1 VPGVKGV
8 GATGPIA
15 FGYFAFRCLTDTR
28 PLPHTVRMAAQRI
41 LSLTPIAQV
50 LARVA
55 AMAQP
60 VAPCEL
66 ALADAEGRVLAHEVI
81 AQASPAAPVAL
92 VDGWAVRAEQVA
104 DAGPYASM
112 PLDPAPQWVDAGA
125 TMPRDTDAVLPPD
138 AVTVTASGAEAHA
151 AATAGDGVLAAGAD
165 AAPDRPLRLAGERLR
180 AVDVAALQAVG
191 ISRVRVREPRV
202 RVVSI
207 GADGPALAVARGVA
221 AQGANVIFVR
231 DLARALAE
239 DADAVVAVGGTGAGH
254 RDTSVTLLARAGQ
267 VDIHG
272 FGLAPG
278 ESAALGSVRQQP
290 VLLLPPRLDA
300 ALAGFLVVGAALLR
314 HLTGAIT
321 SQPEMPLTLT
331 RKIVST
337 VGMAEVV
344 PVRRNPEGIEPLASG
359 HWPMQALTRADGWVL
374 VPAES
379 EGFAAGAQLAMRAF
393 P

>member
-1 VPGVKGV
+1 MPGVKGV
-8 GATGPIA
+8 GAIRVIA
-15 FGYFAFRCLTDTR
+15 FGYIATRCLTDVR
-28 PLPHTVRMAAQRI
+28 RLPHTVRMTAQRI
-41 LSLTPIAQV
+41 ASLTPIAQV

-55 AMAQP
+55 VLAQP
-60 VAPCEL
+60 VAPREL
-66 ALADAEGRVLAHEVI
+66 ALADAEGRVLAQDVI
-81 AQASPAAPVAL
+81 AQVSPAAPVAL

-104 DAGPYASM
+104 DAGSYAAM

-125 TMPRDTDAVLPPD
+125 ALPRDADAVLGPD
-138 AVTVTASGAEAHA
+138 TVTVTRSGAEAHA

-165 AAPDRPLRLAGERLR
+165 AAPDHPLRLAGERLR

-191 ISRVRVREPRV
+191 LSRVRVREPRV
-202 RVVSI
+202 RVVSV
-207 GADGPALAVARGVA
+207 GADMAALAVARGVA

-231 DLARALAE
+231 ALERALAE
-239 DADAVVAVGGTGAGH
+239 DADAVIAVGGTGAG
-254 RDTSVTLLARAGQ
+254 RNDTSVTLLARAGQ

-278 ESAALGSVRQQP
+278 ESAALGSVRHQP
-290 VLLLPPRLDA
+290 VLLLPARLDA
-300 ALAGFLVVGAALLR
+300 ALAGFLVVGTALLR
-314 HLTGAIT
+314 HLAGAIT

-337 VGMAEVV
+337 VGMTEVV

-374 VPAES
+374 VAAES
-379 EGFAAGAQLAMRAF
+379 EGFPAGAQLAMRAF